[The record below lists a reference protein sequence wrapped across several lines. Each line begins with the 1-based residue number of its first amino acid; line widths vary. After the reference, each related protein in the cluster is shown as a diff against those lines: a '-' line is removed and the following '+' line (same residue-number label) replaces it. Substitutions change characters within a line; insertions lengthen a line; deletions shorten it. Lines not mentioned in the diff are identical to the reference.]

1 VFAVL
6 EIERKFRV
14 KTLPAE
20 LGRYPHKHIAQG
32 YLADDEKGTQ
42 VRLRKA
48 DDRHTLTVK
57 QRQEVGRIEHEV
69 PLTAEWWSRL
79 WPLTA
84 GRRLTKTRFEVP
96 YGPVTIE
103 VDIFA
108 GLNDGL
114 VVAEVEFPDAETART
129 FQPPEWLG
137 DDVTHDPHF
146 SNYRRAKE

>member
-1 VFAVL
+1 ML

-14 KTLPAE
+14 KSLPRE
-20 LGRYPHKHIAQG
+20 LERYRHTQIAQG
-32 YLADDEKGTQ
+32 YLADDVKGTQ

-96 YGPVTIE
+96 YDGVTIE
-103 VDIFA
+103 IDVFK
-108 GLNDGL
+108 GMNDGL
-114 VVAEVEFPDAETART
+114 IVAEVEFPDADAARD

-137 DDVTHDPHF
+137 DDVTHDPDF

>member
-1 VFAVL
+1 ML

-14 KTLPAE
+14 KALPAE
-20 LGRYPHKHIAQG
+20 LGRYPHTHIAQG

-57 QRQEVGRIEHEV
+57 QRQEIGRIEHEV
-69 PLTAEWWSRL
+69 PLTAEWWMRL

-84 GRRLTKTRFEVP
+84 GRRLTKTRFQVP
-96 YGPVTIE
+96 HDGLTIE
-103 VDIFA
+103 IDVFN
-108 GLNDGL
+108 GSNDGL
-114 VVAEVEFPDAETART
+114 IVAEVEFPTAEAARS
-129 FQPPEWLG
+129 FNPPEWLG

-146 SNYRRAKE
+146 SNFRRAKE